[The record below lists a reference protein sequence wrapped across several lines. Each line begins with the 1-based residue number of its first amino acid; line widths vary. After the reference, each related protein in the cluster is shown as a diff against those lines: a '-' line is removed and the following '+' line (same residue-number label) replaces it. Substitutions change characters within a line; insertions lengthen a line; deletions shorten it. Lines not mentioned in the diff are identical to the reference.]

1 MPYKK
6 RRHDKS
12 QSVKKRAGRVRLWGV
27 LQVALIV
34 LLVSASWVL
43 WVGHK
48 TIAQFEGRRWILPA
62 RVFARPLELYPGKP
76 LRSDVLIDE
85 LTRLGYQKVSTFSG
99 PGQFIDH
106 PSSVTMAT
114 RGFRFSDGQEPA
126 RTLRL
131 QFTDDRLAEL
141 TEMRTHRAL
150 PLVRLE
156 PLQIDKIYPTHNED
170 RILVT
175 LDEAPPI
182 LIKALIAVEDRRF
195 FKHAGIDPVAIGRA
209 LMANLRAGDVRQ
221 GGSTL
226 TQQLVKNFYL
236 GRERSLWRK
245 INEAVMAIMLEWRY
259 RKEEIIEAYINEV
272 FLGQDGSRAI
282 HGFGTAAQFYFAVPL
297 SELKTHQLALLAGLV
312 RGASYYNP
320 RRHPERALQ
329 RRNLVLALMAEQG
342 MMTQSHYQQTLKAP
356 LDVAPKRRIAGK
368 PYYAFMDLVRRQL
381 RRDYRDEDLRS
392 EGLQIFTTLEPGIQS
407 ASERI
412 LSKQIATLEK
422 AKESLQGAIVVTGAG
437 NGEVHALVGDRKAE
451 AFGFNRALDAKRQIG
466 SLVKPVV
473 YLAALTHPEKFHVM
487 TRLSDTPLQ
496 LKDHKGQVWSPQN
509 YTKKFHG
516 PVPLHE
522 ALAQSFNLATIKLG
536 MEIGIPE
543 VKRWLAYLGVEQ
555 NVPEYPSMLLGTLEL
570 APLQV
575 AQMYQTFSSGGF
587 YAPLRAIREVLT
599 KNGKPVKR
607 YGLEVRQV
615 VKPAPAFLINY
626 LLTEVVAKGTA
637 RQLAAELPA
646 SMPLAGKTG
655 TTDSL
660 RDSWF
665 AGFGGDLLAV
675 AWVGRDDNR
684 STGLTGATG
693 ALRVWS
699 ALMKELKPDPLA
711 STPPGDIVWHWMDE
725 VSGFETDPECPGAR
739 PYPFMNRSVLSEYQP
754 CYRTW

>member
-1 MPYKK
+1 
-6 RRHDKS
+6 
-12 QSVKKRAGRVRLWGV
+12 
-27 LQVALIV
+27 
-34 LLVSASWVL
+34 
-43 WVGHK
+43 
-48 TIAQFEGRRWILPA
+48 
-62 RVFARPLELYPGKP
+62 VFARPLELYPNKP
-76 LRSDVLIDE
+76 LQKKILLDE
-85 LTRLGYQKVSTFSG
+85 LARLGYQTVSQLSG

-106 PSSVTMAT
+106 RVSMTIAT

-126 RTLRL
+126 RTLQL
-131 QFTDDRLAEL
+131 QFTGDRVATLSEP
-141 TEMRTHRAL
+141 RANRVL
-150 PLVRLE
+150 PLARLE

-170 RILVT
+170 RILIT
-175 LDEAPPI
+175 LDETPPL

-195 FKHAGIDPVAIGRA
+195 FKHVGVDPVAIGRA
-209 LMANLRAGDVRQ
+209 LMANLRAGDIRQ

-236 GRERSLWRK
+236 GRERSVWRK
-245 INEAVMAIMLEWRY
+245 VSEAVMAIMLEWRFS
-259 RKEEIIEAYINEV
+259 KDEIIEAYINEV

-282 HGFGTAAQFYFAVPL
+282 HGFGTAAQFYFGVPL
-297 SELKTHQLALLAGLV
+297 RELKTHQLALLAGLA

-320 RRHPERALQ
+320 RRHPERALA
-329 RRNLVLALMAEQG
+329 RRNLVLGLMAGQG
-342 MMTQSHYQQTLKAP
+342 MMTQAHYREAMKAP
-356 LDVAPKRRIAGK
+356 LGVAPKTRISGK
-368 PYYAFMDLVRRQL
+368 PFYAFMDLVRRQL

-392 EGLQIFTTLEPGIQS
+392 EGLQIFTTLEPRIQS
-407 ASERI
+407 QSEQI
-412 LSKQIATLEK
+412 LSKQIAALEK
-422 AKESLQGAIVVTGAG
+422 SGAGLQGAIVVTGTE
-437 NGEVHALVGDRKAE
+437 NGEVLALVGDRKAE

-466 SLVKPVV
+466 SLIKPVV
-473 YLAALTHPEKFHVM
+473 YLAALIHPEKFHVM

-496 LKDHKGQVWSPQN
+496 LKDQKGQVWSPQN
-509 YTKKFHG
+509 YTKRFHG

-543 VKRWLAYLGVEQ
+543 VKKWLAYLGVEE

-570 APLQV
+570 TPLQV

-587 YAPLRAIREVLT
+587 HTPLRAIREVLT

-607 YGLEVRQV
+607 YGLAVRQV
-615 VKPAPAFLINY
+615 VKPAPAFLMNY

-637 RQLAAELPA
+637 RQLAAELPD

-655 TTDSL
+655 TTDGL

-665 AGFGGDLLAV
+665 AGYGGDLLAV

-684 STGLTGATG
+684 SAGLTGATG
-693 ALRVWS
+693 AMRVWS
-699 ALMKELKPDPLA
+699 ALMRELKPAPLTLTA
-711 STPPGDIVWHWMDE
+711 PRDIDWHWMDE
-725 VSGFETDPECPGAR
+725 TTGFETEPECAGAS